1 MLLSKIIKHAITIF
15 TFVFL
20 LNTLNAKQITITD
33 SEGKKTLNKTPE
45 RVVVLNWD
53 LLESIVELNITP
65 VGAPN
70 LKAYKQWVAKPELP
84 EGIVDIG
91 TRFEPNIE
99 KIAQLKPD
107 VIIVAGPQKELI
119 SRLEKIAPVLY
130 FSNHEVNDDAY
141 NLAISHFKT
150 LGVVFNKQELAN
162 QKIKELEQ
170 ELDSLKA
177 KINQKFNGKTP
188 SVTVMRFAN
197 QSSIYLYSKN
207 SLTSSVVAR
216 LGLKQEL
223 VQNNAKWGIVQQR
236 LIYLQNV
243 KESYVLY
250 FLPAPDYKEIEKTM
264 LWQQMPFVK
273 QNKVSSVA
281 SVWNYGGAMSI
292 KYIGQEIT
300 KSLLEITPSK

>member
-1 MLLSKIIKHAITIF
+1 MHLSKIFQIIANIF
-15 TFVFL
+15 IFAFL
-20 LNTLNAKQITITD
+20 LSTLNAKLTIID
-33 SEGKKTLNKTPE
+33 SKGKKTLAKIPE

-70 LKAYKQWVAKPELP
+70 LKAYNQWVRTPSLP
-84 EGIVDIG
+84 QGIVDIG

-119 SRLEKIAPVLY
+119 AKLEKIAPVLY
-130 FSNHEVNDDAY
+130 FSNHEINDDAY
-141 NLAISHFKT
+141 SIAIKHFQT
-150 LGVVFNKQELAN
+150 LGVLFGKQELAN
-162 QKIKELEQ
+162 QKIKELES
-170 ELDSLKA
+170 ELDSLKN
-177 KINQKFNGKTP
+177 KILQKFQGKAP

-223 VQNNAKWGIVQQR
+223 VQENAKWGIVQQR
-236 LIYLQNV
+236 LTYLQNV

-250 FLPAPDYKEIEKTM
+250 FLPAPDYNEIEKTM

-273 QNKVSSVA
+273 LNKVSAVT

-300 KSLLEITPSK
+300 KSLLEIAQN